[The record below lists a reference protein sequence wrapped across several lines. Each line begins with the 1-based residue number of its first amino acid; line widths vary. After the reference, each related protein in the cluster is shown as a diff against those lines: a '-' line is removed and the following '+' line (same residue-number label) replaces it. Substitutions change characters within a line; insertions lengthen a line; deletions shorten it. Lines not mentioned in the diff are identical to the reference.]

1 VGDLANTE
9 LGLLQPSEL
18 GALAQLHEDCFA
30 RGTDVLDLLR
40 QRYGSGPRSEVIV
53 ARTDAGVLVGAQAM
67 TWLEGRREGKPA
79 TLGMM
84 TMGMVHPDFRRRGLF
99 RGLVRSAA
107 EIGREGGADVLFTMP
122 NDRSAPAFARFEDW
136 QDGGRRRA
144 YLLPLDP
151 GKLAGQRFG
160 LGGLGAALGSPLRMA
175 ARWSR
180 RPSDGLREVLDLARI
195 GPALDALASRVAGES
210 RQLLLLRDS
219 AFANWRYVKCPTADY
234 RFLIS
239 ESDGGGIDGV
249 VVTTT
254 QPRFGSTLG
263 FVVDI
268 LSDAP
273 APRRKL
279 LLRFAARTLWEQGAT
294 AVVCV
299 GRMDAHRTDVK
310 KAGFIDVTAV
320 YPRTFHTF
328 YSVTQPT
335 SFDPAS
341 DWYLTLADF
350 DSV

>member
-1 VGDLANTE
+1 MGELTDTE
-9 LGLLQPSEL
+9 LGLLQPPEL
-18 GALAQLHEDCFA
+18 PALAQLHEACFV
-30 RGTDVLDLLR
+30 RGADVLDLLR
-40 QRYGSGPRSEVIV
+40 QRYGSGPRSEVVV
-53 ARTDAGVLVGAQAM
+53 ARTADGTLVGAQAV
-67 TWLEGRREGKPA
+67 TWLTARRGGSPA

-107 EIGREGGADVLFTMP
+107 QIGREGGADVLFTMP

-180 RPSDGLREVLDLARI
+180 RPSDGLREVTDLARI
-195 GPALDALASRVAGES
+195 GSAVDALAGRVAEQGG
-210 RQLLLLRDS
+210 QLLLLRDS
-219 AFANWRYVKCPTADY
+219 AFATWRYVKCPIADY
-234 RFLIS
+234 RFLVS

-263 FVVDI
+263 FVVDV
-268 LSDAP
+268 LTDAP
-273 APRRKL
+273 PARRTL

-299 GRMDAHRTDVK
+299 GRMDTHRTALK
-310 KAGFIDVTAV
+310 GAGFIDVTAV
-320 YPRTFHTF
+320 YPRTFHT
-328 YSVTQPT
+328 YYNAVQPT

>member
-1 VGDLANTE
+1 MGELIDTE
-9 LGLLQPSEL
+9 LGLLQPPEL
-18 GALAQLHEDCFA
+18 PALAQLHEACFA
-30 RGTDVLDLLR
+30 RGTDILELLR
-40 QRYGSGPRSEVIV
+40 QRYGSGPRSEVVV
-53 ARTDAGVLVGAQAM
+53 ARTAEGALVGAQAM
-67 TWLEGRREGKPA
+67 TWLPGRRGA
-79 TLGMM
+79 SSTTLGMM

-99 RGLVRSAA
+99 RGLVKSAA
-107 EIGREGGADVLFTMP
+107 QVGWDGGADLLFTMP
-122 NDRSAPAFARFEDW
+122 NDRSAPALARFEDW

-144 YLLPLDP
+144 YLLALDP

-180 RPSDGLREVLDLARI
+180 RPSDGLREVTDLARI
-195 GPALDALASRVAGES
+195 GPALDALADRIAGQS
-210 RQLLLLRDS
+210 GQLLLLRDS
-219 AFANWRYVKCPTADY
+219 VFATWRYVGCPIADY

-239 ESDGGGIDGV
+239 ESDGGGVDGV

-273 APRRKL
+273 ARRRKA

-299 GRMDAHRTDVK
+299 GRMDAHRAALK
-310 KAGFIDVTAV
+310 GAGFIDVTAV
-320 YPRTFHTF
+320 YPRTFHTY
-328 YSVTQPT
+328 YSANQSAP
-335 SFDPAS
+335 FEPAR